1 MFGVVRGRSRNIGYR
16 LTSLTANERT
26 FLGYLRTSIALS
38 MIGIFIA
45 QLYRLQHR
53 QDPDDV
59 FGYFVLSKPL
69 SVIFQTTALGMVLIG
84 SARFYKQQHAMSIGK
99 VHAGGWELASTAI
112 ASFLVREKSEKREA
126 SDSKIDR

>member
-1 MFGVVRGRSRNIGYR
+1 
-16 LTSLTANERT
+16 
-26 FLGYLRTSIALS
+26 

-53 QDPDDV
+53 ENPDNV

-69 SVIFQTTALGMVLIG
+69 SVIFQSTALGMVLVG

-99 VHAGGWELASTAI
+99 VHAGGWELASAAV
-112 ASFLVREKSEKREA
+112 ASFLVSERATSMGPK
-126 SDSKIDR
+126 